1 MRICV
6 LVYGRLNKCAEH
18 YNNILDSIGKEHDI
32 DFFCS
37 SDNSSEEL
45 LQDFIRIYNPISY
58 TNDKIDYTLDLSKY
72 QKTLET
78 NVDFMIR
85 HFINK
90 NRVFGLL
97 EKYIEKNKNISYD
110 IVISLRVDL
119 LFLNKFNFN
128 NSLLSSLKN
137 TNSIFIPYINNH
149 RGVNDQL
156 AFGDYNTM
164 KKYMNI
170 INNCVY
176 LIENYSI
183 LVNPEIITKTNI
195 EFYNLQIMNFEI
207 SYSIDK

>member
-18 YNNILDSIGKEHDI
+18 YNNILDSIGKENDI

-72 QKTLET
+72 QKTPET

-97 EKYIEKNKNISYD
+97 EKYIEKNKNIAYD

-119 LFLNKFNFN
+119 IFLNKFNFLYYIKDN
-128 NSLLSSLKN
+128 
-137 TNSIFIPYINNH
+137 NSIFIPYINNY

-183 LVNPEIITKTNI
+183 LVNPEIITQTNI
-195 EFYNLQIMNFEI
+195 EFYNLQIMNFDI
-207 SYSIDK
+207 IYVYDK